1 MSQRHH
7 AFSKPSHSLRCSSD
21 VRGRS
26 VNDILPSIIR
36 DCLRAVVLLLSAI
49 LSYFARDIVFQ
60 KNLGH
65 LFLKATLDGLEFLF
79 NVFSAAKSES
89 SVVECPGNGS
99 PLGHG
104 MVIIKIQVAVCVC
117 WFPVDTK
124 VKGSIGVLED
134 MKIKERNTLVLL
146 NFTGKLN

>member
-1 MSQRHH
+1 MSQGHH

-36 DCLRAVVLLLSAI
+36 DCLGAVVLLLSAI
-49 LSYFARDIVFQ
+49 PCYFARDIVFQ
-60 KNLGH
+60 KNSGH
-65 LFLKATLDGLEFLF
+65 LFLNAALDGLDFLF
-79 NVFSAAKSES
+79 NVFSAANSES

-104 MVIIKIQVAVCVC
+104 
-117 WFPVDTK
+117 W
-124 VKGSIGVLED
+124 
-134 MKIKERNTLVLL
+134 LL
-146 NFTGKLN
+146 LKFK